1 MLGGGEAALRASA
14 SANTLSD
21 YDNFSYGDALLPGV
35 LQLVRPLIISKAQQY
50 RYRRLRWAQTG
61 QQRFVWRSKDERLY
75 GEEGEAAGKQAEPK
89 QWISA

>member
-50 RYRRLRWAQTG
+50 RYRRLR
-61 QQRFVWRSKDERLY
+61 
-75 GEEGEAAGKQAEPK
+75 
-89 QWISA
+89 